1 MPAGKMNMED
11 VEAFRKA
18 QRADGPASV
27 LAIGTATPPNAI
39 EQSSYPDYYFRIT
52 NSEHKAELKEKFKR
66 MCEKS
71 MIRKRYMYLTEE
83 ILKENPNVCAYMAP
97 SLDARQDMVVVEVP
111 KLGKEAASKAIKEW
125 GQPKSKIT
133 HLLFCTTSGVDMP
146 GADYQLTKLLGLRP
160 SVKRVMMYQ
169 QGCFA
174 GGTVLRV
181 AKDLAENNRGARV
194 LVVCSEITAVTFRGP
209 SDTHLDSLVGQALF
223 GDGAAAV
230 IVGADPPF
238 PRWRSP
244 HSNSSLL
251 LRPSFPTSEGAIDGH
266 LREVGLTFH
275 LLKDVPGLISKNIE
289 KALVEA
295 FQQFNISDWNELFWI
310 AHPGGPA
317 ILDQVESKLQLDPKK
332 MRATRHILSE
342 YGNMSSACVLFIL
355 DEMRKSSAEKGFAT
369 TGEGLDMGVLF
380 GFGPGLTVE
389 TVVLKSVPLQ

>member
-1 MPAGKMNMED
+1 MVT
-11 VEAFRKA
+11 VEEVRKA
-18 QRADGPASV
+18 QRAEGPATV
-27 LAIGTATPPNAI
+27 LAIGTATPPNCVD
-39 EQSSYPDYYFRIT
+39 QSAYPDYYFRIT
-52 NSEHKAELKEKFKR
+52 NSEHKTELKEKFKR

-71 MIRKRYMYLTEE
+71 MIKKRYMYLTEE
-83 ILKENPNVCAYMAP
+83 ILKENPHVCEYMAP

-111 KLGKEAASKAIKEW
+111 KLGKEAAVKAIKEW

-133 HLLFCTTSGVDMP
+133 HVVFCTTSGVDMP

-160 SVKRVMMYQ
+160 SVKRLMMYQ

-174 GGTVLRV
+174 GGTVLRL
-181 AKDLAENNRGARV
+181 AKDLAENNKNARV

-209 SDTHLDSLVGQALF
+209 NDTHLDSLVGQALF

-230 IVGADPPF
+230 IIGADPLPVENPLF
-238 PRWRSP
+238 ELVSAAQTILPDSD
-244 HSNSSLL
+244 
-251 LRPSFPTSEGAIDGH
+251 GAIDGH

-295 FQQFNISDWNELFWI
+295 FQPLGISDWNSIFWI

-317 ILDQVESKLQLDPKK
+317 ILDQVEAKLGLKEEK
-332 MRATRHILSE
+332 LRATRQVLSD
-342 YGNMSSACVLFIL
+342 YGNMSSACVLFIM
-355 DEMRKSSAEKGFAT
+355 DEMRRKSKEEGLKT
-369 TGEGLDMGVLF
+369 TGEGIEWGVLF

-389 TVVLKSVPLQ
+389 TVVLHSIAAAV